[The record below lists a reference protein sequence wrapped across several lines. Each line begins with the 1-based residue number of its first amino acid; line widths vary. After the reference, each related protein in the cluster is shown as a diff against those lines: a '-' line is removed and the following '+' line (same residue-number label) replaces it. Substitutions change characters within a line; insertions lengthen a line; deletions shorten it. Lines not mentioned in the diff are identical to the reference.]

1 MPADDTD
8 LSTGYTAGEVLD
20 VASDDDVYVCETALS
35 GYVVHQYKV
44 YAGSQTEV
52 IIRIKMKSSL
62 APSESTAYLQIYNQN
77 TPVWETIDTD
87 NTTVADTEFYLE
99 AYVGDLTNYKDGS
112 DVVSIRIY
120 QQQVL

>member
-1 MPADDTD
+1 
-8 LSTGYTAGEVLD
+8 
-20 VASDDDVYVCETALS
+20 
-35 GYVVHQYKV
+35 
-44 YAGSQTEV
+44 
-52 IIRIKMKSSL
+52 MKSSL

-87 NTTVADTEFYLE
+87 NTTAADTEFYLE